1 VLLIYTKERKRH
13 VRDAALNDART
24 IAPIHS
30 GVIVQGPA
38 FIAIRYWM
46 MGMHTPRHLSC
57 VPLRPAISR
66 GCGVFEI
73 VGGNVVIWG
82 SAWVM
87 AR

>member
-46 MGMHTPRHLSC
+46 MGMHTPRH
-57 VPLRPAISR
+57 ISFCR
-66 GCGVFEI
+66 CDRVFLE
-73 VGGNVVIWG
+73 VVVYSKSWG
-82 SAWVM
+82 EMS
-87 AR
+87 